1 MAAKTIMIQ
10 GTTSNAGKSV
20 LAAALCRIFA
30 ESGLRVAPFKAWNMS
45 ANSYTTKT
53 GLQIGV
59 AQGIQAEILGL
70 EPTGIMNPI
79 FLKPCGNG
87 KTEVYIRG
95 ELMEEVIQGSFKDFA
110 WPIIQESLQDLQET
124 FDVLVLEGAGSPVEL
139 NIKSKEVANMRV
151 ARYANAPVLLV
162 ADVHRGGALAG
173 VIGTFDL
180 LEPKEKSLVIGSVL
194 NKFRGDIEI
203 LRPGCTVIT
212 EYTGLPVVGI
222 IPHVAKHGLPEEDGA
237 EMLGEEKRFSDNDFS
252 GFVATVRE
260 NLDLEYI
267 YTKMG
272 LVE

>member
-70 EPTGIMNPI
+70 EPTGMMNPI

-95 ELMEEVIQGSFKDFA
+95 ELMEEAIQGSFKDFA
-110 WPIIQESLQDLQET
+110 WPIIQESLQELQET

-139 NIKSKEVANMRV
+139 NIKSKKLLICGWLG
-151 ARYANAPVLLV
+151 ANAPVLLV

-173 VIGTFDL
+173 
-180 LEPKEKSLVIGSVL
+180 
-194 NKFRGDIEI
+194 
-203 LRPGCTVIT
+203 
-212 EYTGLPVVGI
+212 
-222 IPHVAKHGLPEEDGA
+222 
-237 EMLGEEKRFSDNDFS
+237 
-252 GFVATVRE
+252 
-260 NLDLEYI
+260 
-267 YTKMG
+267 
-272 LVE
+272 